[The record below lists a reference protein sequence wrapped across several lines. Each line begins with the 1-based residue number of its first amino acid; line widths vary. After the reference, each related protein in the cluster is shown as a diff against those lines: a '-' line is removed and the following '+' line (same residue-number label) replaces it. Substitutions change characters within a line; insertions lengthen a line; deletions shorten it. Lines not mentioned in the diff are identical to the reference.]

1 MTSGDFNQSVRDTQL
16 PQQSTELS
24 SEHPATAGCVCVCGN
39 PVSKGVHVSSYVHI
53 PAGGREGRAAIPANE
68 DSPLYP

>member
-1 MTSGDFNQSVRDTQL
+1 MFLAWHPKQL
-16 PQQSTELS
+16 AQ
-24 SEHPATAGCVCVCGN
+24 GVCVCGN

-53 PAGGREGRAAIPANE
+53 PAGDREGRAAIPANE